1 MGYTHYWGFS
11 ANTKDI
17 KDGAAKFAEAVK
29 LSKKC
34 IAKIPKKSGNTEG
47 EEMEFKLAGW
57 DGTGRP
63 VFNDNVISFNGTSK
77 NSEGEDDSYESF
89 IIGYGDTEW
98 KFSFCK
104 TGRRP
109 YDVAVCIS
117 LLCFKHIFGKD
128 FHYSSDGDL
137 SDFGWKKAHEVLGSV
152 IGKKKATFKKEVS

>member
-1 MGYTHYWGFS
+1 MGYTHYWNFKM
-11 ANTKDI
+11 NPKDI

-34 IAKIPKKSGNTEG
+34 IAKIPKKKGHTAG

-63 VFNDNVISFNGTSK
+63 VFKDNVISFNGTSK
-77 NSEGEDDSYESF
+77 NSKGEDDSYESF
-89 IIGYGDTEW
+89 VIGYGDSEW
-98 KFSFCK
+98 EFSFCK
-104 TGRRP
+104 TARRP

-128 FHYSSDGDL
+128 FQYSSDGTDE
-137 SDFGWKKAHEVLGSV
+137 DYGWAKAHE
-152 IGKKKATFKKEVS
+152 IFNKMKGKEAS